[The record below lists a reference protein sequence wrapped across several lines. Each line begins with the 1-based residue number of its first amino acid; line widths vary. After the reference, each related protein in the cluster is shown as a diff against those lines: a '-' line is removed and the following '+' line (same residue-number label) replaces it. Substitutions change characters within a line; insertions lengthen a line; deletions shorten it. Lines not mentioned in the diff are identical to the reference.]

1 MLKIIPQI
9 LNRKTINDFAESWN
23 CVVNAPEGISRVS
36 SRGGR
41 TRQHVGD
48 LEVVAIPE
56 NKMKGRILGLKVA
69 METPYPVPV
78 MAAAPP
84 AMVIPVQI
92 APIALF

>member
-1 MLKIIPQI
+1 MKLQTDPWAIVAVEIMLKIIPQI

-48 LEVVAIPE
+48 L
-56 NKMKGRILGLKVA
+56 KV
-69 METPYPVPV
+69 VPV
-78 MAAAPP
+78 ADPNNRVGAADDGDPSADRSDRT
-84 AMVIPVQI
+84 
-92 APIALF
+92 LLR